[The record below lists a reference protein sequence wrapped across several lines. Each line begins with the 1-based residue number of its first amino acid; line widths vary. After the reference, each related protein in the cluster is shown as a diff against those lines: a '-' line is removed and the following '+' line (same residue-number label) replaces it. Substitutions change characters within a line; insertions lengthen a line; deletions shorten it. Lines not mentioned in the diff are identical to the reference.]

1 MKYACTQ
8 KQRFDTSAF
17 ALLTGMALVSG
28 MATVI
33 GGVSDDEF
41 LRDIEVLDN
50 SADDNSP
57 SGMDWRVAAHALTR
71 PR

>member
-1 MKYACTQ
+1 
-8 KQRFDTSAF
+8 
-17 ALLTGMALVSG
+17 MALVSG

-41 LRDIEVLDN
+41 LRSIEVLDN
-50 SADDNSP
+50 SADDDSP
-57 SGMDWRVAAHALTR
+57 SGMDWRTAAHALTR